1 MTDAGGV
8 VDSGT
13 VAGRDVHL
21 SGTWVGGRDVHIH
34 QTIQQPP
41 AMRTGLFEL
50 PPDINDF
57 TNREA
62 AVRTV
67 RRHLER
73 SGGKRSTA
81 VTISA
86 IAGQAG
92 VGKTALAT
100 RVAHQL
106 RPRFPDGQLYVNLRG
121 TEAQRLKVEDV
132 LTEFLLELGIT
143 RSAIP
148 ERVDRRAA
156 LYRAQLA
163 DRRILVVLDNAAEET
178 QVRPLLPGS
187 PGCAA
192 LITSRAPLHGLDG
205 THPVLLD
212 VMERDQAIQLLGK
225 IAGPRRV
232 AEELEAARA
241 IVELCGYLPLAV
253 RIAGAK
259 LATRPHWSLATLA
272 ERLTNEHTRL
282 GELRIR
288 DLEVRASFDLS
299 YRELDED
306 KRRTF
311 RLLGLLKGPDFTAW
325 AAGALIGRE
334 PSEAEELLEG
344 LVEAQVLE
352 IARQAELQ
360 GEPRYRFH
368 DLMRVFARECLWNE
382 EPAAAQETALHH
394 ALDAHLD
401 LARRADELLQPA
413 SSARAADADPLAPN
427 GSSVAARLA
436 ADPAAWLESERVNLI
451 VAVEQAFENGLFP
464 LAWELAGSLAYFFKL
479 RSHWRD
485 WQHTQE
491 IALKAAR
498 RAENERATAR
508 ALRSLGEM
516 GNQRG
521 RFKEAIGRF
530 ERALDLFRDLQDP
543 HGEAWTLVGLGD
555 AYLEQGRLTY
565 AETEFEQALCLFQ
578 ALGHQRGEGWALA
591 GLGILRRV
599 QGRFQEAQDHL
610 ERALTILQR
619 VGDRLGKV
627 NSLHNLGLMYRDKGQ
642 FDEALV
648 WFERA
653 RLVFQQLGDH
663 QGQTYVLLNVAYV
676 YRDQGRL
683 DEARACLEDCL
694 AGFRQL
700 GDKTGVA
707 WTLFDLGNINQAQGR
722 PDEAIDCFNRSQALF
737 RSLADRRGQ
746 ARALVGLG
754 DVAREQGLIKEAVA
768 SLSRALPVLREFGSA
783 VELAKAL
790 SSYGWARAAD
800 GDRAAA
806 TDAWKEAL
814 TIFRQVDASEAP
826 IVERWLRH

>member
-1 MTDAGGV
+1 VTDAGGV
-8 VDSGT
+8 ADSGT
-13 VAGRDVHL
+13 VAGRDVNL
-21 SGTWVGGRDVHIH
+21 SGTWVGGRDVNIY
-34 QTIQQPP
+34 QTVQAPP

-50 PPDINDF
+50 PPDIDDF

-62 AVRTV
+62 ALRTV

-73 SGGKRSTA
+73 SGGKRATA

-121 TEAQRLKVEDV
+121 TEAQRLKAADV
-132 LTEFLLELGIT
+132 LTEFLLELGIA
-143 RSAIP
+143 RGAIP

-163 DRRILVVLDNAAEET
+163 DRRILVVLDNAAEEN

-192 LITSRAPLHGLDG
+192 LITSRVPLHGLYG
-205 THPVLLD
+205 TQPILLD
-212 VMERDQAIQLLGK
+212 VMERDQALQLLGK
-225 IAGPRRV
+225 VAGPRRV
-232 AEELEAARA
+232 AGELEAARA

-259 LATRPHWSLATLA
+259 LATRPHWSLAMLA
-272 ERLTNEHTRL
+272 ERLTDEHTRL
-282 GELRIR
+282 AELRIR

-352 IARQAELQ
+352 IARQAEFH

-368 DLMRVFARECLWNE
+368 DLMRVFARDCLWNE
-382 EPAAAQETALHH
+382 EQVAAQETALRH

-401 LARRADELLQPA
+401 LARRADELLQPG
-413 SSARAADADPLAPN
+413 SAARADPLAPN
-427 GSSVAARLA
+427 GSRVAARLA

-464 LAWELAGSLAYFFKL
+464 LAWKLAGSLAYFFKL

-498 RAENERATAR
+498 QAGDEGAAAN
-508 ALRSLGEM
+508 ALHSLGEV

-521 RFKEAIGRF
+521 RFKESVVRF
-530 ERALDLFRDLQDP
+530 EQALDLFGALQDRR
-543 HGEAWTLVGLGD
+543 GEAWTLVGLGD
-555 AYLEQGRLTY
+555 AYLEQSRLTY
-565 AETEFEQALCLFQ
+565 AEAEFEQALRLFQ
-578 ALGHQRGEGWALA
+578 GLGDQRGEGWALA
-591 GLGILRRV
+591 GLGIVRRA
-599 QGRFQEAQDHL
+599 QGRFGNARVCL
-610 ERALTILQR
+610 EQALAMLRAR
-619 VGDRLGKV
+619 
-627 NSLHNLGLMYRDKGQ
+627 GLLYRDQGQ
-642 FDEALV
+642 LEEAVV

-653 RLVFQQLGDH
+653 RPIFQQFGDH
-663 QGQTYVLLNVAYV
+663 QGQTYVLLNIGYL
-676 YRDQGRL
+676 YRQQNRL
-683 DEARACLEDCL
+683 EEALPYLEESL
-694 AGFRQL
+694 VGFRQL
-700 GDKTGVA
+700 GDRTGEA
-707 WTLFDLGNINQAQGR
+707 WTLFSLGIICHARGR
-722 PDEAIDCFNRSQALF
+722 LDEASDYFRGSQGLF

-746 ARALVGLG
+746 ARALAGMG
-754 DVAREQGLIKEAVA
+754 DVERERGRVEDALD
-768 SLSRALPVLREFGSA
+768 LLNRALPMLREIGSEI
-783 VELAKAL
+783 ELAKAL
-790 SSYGWARAAD
+790 SGHGLTLAAK
-800 GDRAAA
+800 GDHEAAA
-806 TDAWKEAL
+806 VAWREAL
-814 TIFRQVDASEAP
+814 RIFRLLDAPEAST
-826 IVERWLRH
+826 VERWLQR